1 MKAFRNA
8 SAASELLRLRRQL
21 MLAIFTV
28 VTLVMVVL
36 SLLLLSVA
44 EKQLGQATWHHLD
57 SGMDSLLTHLD
68 TENIISNQWLAQ
80 QERSNQALIF
90 LSDGGKPLQ
99 FQGIWPAKTARST
112 LLERA
117 QKTGSRTR
125 VGVDGSPYASGEN
138 SPCQL
143 SIEWRSWRPIS
154 LVQAAILSSS
164 SGWQTAVMM
173 KDLRQEQGQ
182 ILQMRIRCV
191 GLLICG
197 ISVLLALSWWLSGQA
212 ARPISESIQRQTEFV
227 AASSHELKSPLA
239 VLSASA
245 SVLGMSPEQDE
256 TLRQTIC
263 RECTRMGRLVSNLLV
278 LARGDT
284 GTWSL
289 ESQTVDLD
297 GILSAVA
304 ETGGL
309 LAAKKAQQFLLDLPD
324 NTLPPVLGDV
334 QRLEQ
339 LLTILVDNACTCT
352 QSGGQITLSARTSRH
367 SIFILVKDNGP
378 GIPRELW
385 GRVFDRFYRADAARG
400 GKDHSVLGLSIAQ
413 ELARLHGGKLYLKEE
428 PPYSTVFVLEL
439 PLPNKPH

>member
-1 MKAFRNA
+1 MKSFHNA
-8 SAASELLRLRRQL
+8 TAAAGLLRLRQQL

-36 SLLLLSVA
+36 SILLISLA

-57 SGMDSLLTHLD
+57 SSMDSLLTHLE
-68 TENIISNQWLAQ
+68 TESIISNQWLAQ

-90 LSDGGKPLQ
+90 LSDGGKPLK
-99 FQGIWPAKTARST
+99 FQGIWPTETSRST

-117 QKTGSRTR
+117 QKQAYAQGLELTVRPMLPAETVR
-125 VGVDGSPYASGEN
+125 VSFPLSGDHGD
-138 SPCQL
+138 
-143 SIEWRSWRPIS
+143 RY
-154 LVQAAILSSS
+154 LVQAAVLSSS
-164 SGWQTAVMM
+164 SGWQTATMI
-173 KDLRQEQGQ
+173 KDLQQEQGQ
-182 ILQMRIRCV
+182 IFQMRMTCV
-191 GLLICG
+191 GLLVGG
-197 ISVLLALSWWLSGQA
+197 IIVLLALSWWLSGRA

-227 AASSHELKSPLA
+227 AAASHELKSPLA

-263 RECTRMGRLVSNLLV
+263 RECARMGRLVSDLLV
-278 LARGDT
+278 LAHSDT

-289 ESQTVDLD
+289 ESQTIDLD
-297 GILSAVA
+297 SILSTVA
-304 ETGGL
+304 ENGGF

-324 NTLPPVLGDV
+324 SSLPSVRGDA

-339 LLTILVDNACTCT
+339 LLTILVDNACTYT

-400 GKDHSVLGLSIAQ
+400 GKDHSGLGLSIAQ
-413 ELARLHGGKLYLKEE
+413 ELARLHGGRLYLKEE

>member
-1 MKAFRNA
+1 MKSFHNA
-8 SAASELLRLRRQL
+8 AAAAGLLRLRRQL

-36 SLLLLSVA
+36 SILLLSLA

-57 SGMDSLLTHLD
+57 SSMDSLLTHLD
-68 TENIISNQWLAQ
+68 TESIISNQWLAQ

-90 LSDGGKPLQ
+90 LSDGGKPLM
-99 FQGIWPAKTARST
+99 FQGIWPTETARST

-117 QKTGSRTR
+117 QKQAR
-125 VGVDGSPYASGEN
+125 VQGLELTVRPMLPTETARVSFPLSGDHGD
-138 SPCQL
+138 
-143 SIEWRSWRPIS
+143 RY
-154 LVQAAILSSS
+154 LVQAAVLSSS

-173 KDLRQEQGQ
+173 KDLQQEQGQ
-182 ILQMRIRCV
+182 IFQMRMTCV
-191 GLLICG
+191 GLLVCG
-197 ISVLLALSWWLSGQA
+197 IIVLLALSWWLSGRA

-227 AASSHELKSPLA
+227 AAASHELKSPLA

-263 RECTRMGRLVSNLLV
+263 RECTRMGRLVSDLLV
-278 LARGDT
+278 LARSDA
-284 GTWSL
+284 GTWSM
-289 ESQTVDLD
+289 EPQTVDLD
-297 GILSAVA
+297 SLLATVA
-304 ETGGL
+304 EAGGI

-324 NTLPPVLGDV
+324 SILPRVRGDV

-339 LLTILVDNACTCT
+339 LLTILVDNACTYT
-352 QSGGQITLSARTSRH
+352 QSGGQITLSARTSRR
-367 SIFILVKDNGP
+367 SVFLLVKDNGP

-385 GRVFDRFYRADAARG
+385 SRVFDRFYRADAARG
-400 GKDHSVLGLSIAQ
+400 GKDHSGLGLSIAQ
-413 ELARLHGGKLYLKEE
+413 ELARLHGGRLYLKEE

-439 PLPNKPH
+439 PLSNKPH

>member
-1 MKAFRNA
+1 MKSFHNA
-8 SAASELLRLRRQL
+8 AAAAGLLRLRRQL

-36 SLLLLSVA
+36 SILLLSLA

-57 SGMDSLLTHLD
+57 SSMDSLLTHLD
-68 TENIISNQWLAQ
+68 TESIISNQWLAQ

-90 LSDGGKPLQ
+90 LSDGGKPLM
-99 FQGIWPAKTARST
+99 FQGIWPTETARST

-117 QKTGSRTR
+117 QKQARAQGLELTVRPMLPAETAR
-125 VGVDGSPYASGEN
+125 VSFPLSGDHGD
-138 SPCQL
+138 
-143 SIEWRSWRPIS
+143 RY
-154 LVQAAILSSS
+154 LVQAAVLSSS

-173 KDLRQEQGQ
+173 KDLQQEQGQ
-182 ILQMRIRCV
+182 IFQMRMTCV
-191 GLLICG
+191 GLLVGG
-197 ISVLLALSWWLSGQA
+197 IIVLLALSWWLSGRA

-227 AASSHELKSPLA
+227 AAASHELKSPLA

-263 RECTRMGRLVSNLLV
+263 RECTRMGRLVSDLLV
-278 LARGDT
+278 LARSDA
-284 GTWSL
+284 GTWSM
-289 ESQTVDLD
+289 EPQTVDLD
-297 GILSAVA
+297 SLLATVA
-304 ETGGL
+304 EAGGI

-324 NTLPPVLGDV
+324 NILPPVRGDV

-339 LLTILVDNACTCT
+339 LLTILVDNACTYT
-352 QSGGQITLSARTSRH
+352 QCGGQITLSARTSRR
-367 SIFILVKDNGP
+367 SVFLLVKDNGP

-385 GRVFDRFYRADAARG
+385 SRVFDRFYRADAARG
-400 GKDHSVLGLSIAQ
+400 GKDHSGLGLSIAQ
-413 ELARLHGGKLYLKEE
+413 ELARLHGGRLYLKEE

-439 PLPNKPH
+439 PLSNKPH

>member
-1 MKAFRNA
+1 MKSFHNA
-8 SAASELLRLRRQL
+8 TAAAGLLRLRRQL

-36 SLLLLSVA
+36 SILLLSLA

-57 SGMDSLLTHLD
+57 SSMDSLLTHLE
-68 TENIISNQWLAQ
+68 TESIISNQWLAQ

-90 LSDGGKPLQ
+90 LSDGGKPLK
-99 FQGIWPAKTARST
+99 FQGIWPTETSRST

-117 QKTGSRTR
+117 QKQAYAQGLELTVRPMLPAETAR
-125 VGVDGSPYASGEN
+125 VSFPLSGDHGD
-138 SPCQL
+138 
-143 SIEWRSWRPIS
+143 RY
-154 LVQAAILSSS
+154 LVQAAVLSSS

-173 KDLRQEQGQ
+173 KDLQQEQGQ
-182 ILQMRIRCV
+182 IFQMRMTCV
-191 GLLICG
+191 GFLVGG
-197 ISVLLALSWWLSGQA
+197 IIVLLALSWWLSGRA

-227 AASSHELKSPLA
+227 AAASHELKSPLA

-263 RECTRMGRLVSNLLV
+263 RECARMGRLVSDLLV
-278 LARGDT
+278 LARSDT

-289 ESQTVDLD
+289 ESQTIDLD
-297 GILSAVA
+297 SILSTVA
-304 ETGGL
+304 ENGGL
-309 LAAKKAQQFLLDLPD
+309 LAAKKAQQFLLDLSD
-324 NTLPPVLGDV
+324 SSLPPVRGDA

-339 LLTILVDNACTCT
+339 LLTILVDNACTYT
-352 QSGGQITLSARTSRH
+352 QSGGQITLSARTSRR

-400 GKDHSVLGLSIAQ
+400 GKDHSGLGLSIAQ
-413 ELARLHGGKLYLKEE
+413 ELARLHGGQLYLKEE

>member
-1 MKAFRNA
+1 MKSFHNA
-8 SAASELLRLRRQL
+8 TAAAGLLRLRRQL

-36 SLLLLSVA
+36 SILLLSLA

-57 SGMDSLLTHLD
+57 SSMDSLLTHLE
-68 TENIISNQWLAQ
+68 TESIISNQWLAQ

-90 LSDGGKPLQ
+90 LSDGGKPLK
-99 FQGIWPAKTARST
+99 FQGIWPTETSRST

-117 QKTGSRTR
+117 QKQAYAQGLELTVRPMLPAETVR
-125 VGVDGSPYASGEN
+125 VSFPLSGDHGD
-138 SPCQL
+138 
-143 SIEWRSWRPIS
+143 RY
-154 LVQAAILSSS
+154 LVQAAVLSSS
-164 SGWQTAVMM
+164 SGWQTAIMI
-173 KDLRQEQGQ
+173 KDLQQEQGQ
-182 ILQMRIRCV
+182 IFQMRMTCV
-191 GLLICG
+191 GLLVGG
-197 ISVLLALSWWLSGQA
+197 IIVLLALSWWLSGRA
-212 ARPISESIQRQTEFV
+212 ARPISESIQQQTEFV
-227 AASSHELKSPLA
+227 AAASHELKSPLA

-263 RECTRMGRLVSNLLV
+263 RECARMGRLVSDLLV
-278 LARGDT
+278 LARSDT

-289 ESQTVDLD
+289 ESQIIDLD
-297 GILSAVA
+297 SILSTVA
-304 ETGGL
+304 ENGGL
-309 LAAKKAQQFLLDLPD
+309 LAAEKAQQFLLDLPD
-324 NTLPPVLGDV
+324 SSLPPVRGDA

-339 LLTILVDNACTCT
+339 LLTILVDNACTYT
-352 QSGGQITLSARTSRH
+352 QSGGQITLSARTSRR

-400 GKDHSVLGLSIAQ
+400 SKDHSGLGLSIAQ
-413 ELARLHGGKLYLKEE
+413 ELARLHGGRLYLKEE

>member
-1 MKAFRNA
+1 MKSFHNA
-8 SAASELLRLRRQL
+8 AAAAGLLRLRRQL

-36 SLLLLSVA
+36 SILLLSLA

-57 SGMDSLLTHLD
+57 SSMDSLLTHLD
-68 TENIISNQWLAQ
+68 TESIISNQWLAQ

-90 LSDGGKPLQ
+90 LSDGGKPLM
-99 FQGIWPAKTARST
+99 FQGIWPTETARST

-117 QKTGSRTR
+117 QKQAR
-125 VGVDGSPYASGEN
+125 VQGLELTVRPMLPAETARVSFPLSGDHGD
-138 SPCQL
+138 
-143 SIEWRSWRPIS
+143 RY
-154 LVQAAILSSS
+154 LVQAAVLSSS

-173 KDLRQEQGQ
+173 KDLQQEQGQ
-182 ILQMRIRCV
+182 IFQMRMTCV
-191 GLLICG
+191 GLLVCG
-197 ISVLLALSWWLSGQA
+197 IIVLLALSWWLSGRA

-227 AASSHELKSPLA
+227 AAASHELKSPLA

-263 RECTRMGRLVSNLLV
+263 RECTRMGRLVSDLLV
-278 LARGDT
+278 LARSDA
-284 GTWSL
+284 GTWSM
-289 ESQTVDLD
+289 EPQTVDLD
-297 GILSAVA
+297 SLLATVA
-304 ETGGL
+304 EAGGI

-324 NTLPPVLGDV
+324 SILPPVRGDV

-339 LLTILVDNACTCT
+339 LLTILVDNACTYT
-352 QSGGQITLSARTSRH
+352 QSGGQITLSARTSRR
-367 SIFILVKDNGP
+367 SVFLLVKDNGP

-385 GRVFDRFYRADAARG
+385 SRVFDRFYRADAARG
-400 GKDHSVLGLSIAQ
+400 GKDHSGLGLSIAQ
-413 ELARLHGGKLYLKEE
+413 ELARLHGGRLYLKEE

-439 PLPNKPH
+439 PLSNKPH

>member
-1 MKAFRNA
+1 MKSFHNA
-8 SAASELLRLRRQL
+8 TAAAGLLRLRRQL

-36 SLLLLSVA
+36 SILLLSLA

-57 SGMDSLLTHLD
+57 SSMDSLLTHLE
-68 TENIISNQWLAQ
+68 TESIISNQWLAQ

-90 LSDGGKPLQ
+90 LSDGGKPLK
-99 FQGIWPAKTARST
+99 FQGIWHTETSRST

-117 QKTGSRTR
+117 QKQAYAQGLELTVRPMLPAETVR
-125 VGVDGSPYASGEN
+125 VSFPLSGDHGD
-138 SPCQL
+138 
-143 SIEWRSWRPIS
+143 RY
-154 LVQAAILSSS
+154 LVQAAVLSSS
-164 SGWQTAVMM
+164 SGWQTAIMI
-173 KDLRQEQGQ
+173 KDLQQEQGQ
-182 ILQMRIRCV
+182 IFQMRMTCV
-191 GLLICG
+191 GLLVGG
-197 ISVLLALSWWLSGQA
+197 IIVLLALSWWLSGRA

-227 AASSHELKSPLA
+227 AAASHELKSPLA

-256 TLRQTIC
+256 ILRQTIC
-263 RECTRMGRLVSNLLV
+263 RECARMGRLVSDLLV
-278 LARGDT
+278 LARSDT

-289 ESQTVDLD
+289 ESQIIDLD
-297 GILSAVA
+297 SILSTVA
-304 ETGGL
+304 ENGGL
-309 LAAKKAQQFLLDLPD
+309 LAAEKAQQFLLDLPD
-324 NTLPPVLGDV
+324 SSLPPVRGDA

-339 LLTILVDNACTCT
+339 LLTILVDNACTYT
-352 QSGGQITLSARTSRH
+352 QSGGQITLSARTSRR

-400 GKDHSVLGLSIAQ
+400 GKDHSGLGLSIAQ
-413 ELARLHGGKLYLKEE
+413 ELARLHGGRLYLKEE

>member
-1 MKAFRNA
+1 MKSFHNA
-8 SAASELLRLRRQL
+8 AAAAGLLRLRRQL

-36 SLLLLSVA
+36 SILLLSLA

-57 SGMDSLLTHLD
+57 SSMDSLLTHLD
-68 TENIISNQWLAQ
+68 TESIISNQWLAQ

-90 LSDGGKPLQ
+90 LSDGGKPLM
-99 FQGIWPAKTARST
+99 FQGIWPTETARST

-117 QKTGSRTR
+117 QKQAR
-125 VGVDGSPYASGEN
+125 VQGLELTVRPMLPAETARVSFPLSGEHGD
-138 SPCQL
+138 
-143 SIEWRSWRPIS
+143 RY
-154 LVQAAILSSS
+154 LVQAAVLSSS

-173 KDLRQEQGQ
+173 KDLQQEQGQ
-182 ILQMRIRCV
+182 IFQMRMTCV
-191 GLLICG
+191 GLLVCG
-197 ISVLLALSWWLSGQA
+197 IIVLLALSWWLSGRA

-227 AASSHELKSPLA
+227 AAASHELKSPLA

-263 RECTRMGRLVSNLLV
+263 RECTRMGRLVSDLLV
-278 LARGDT
+278 LARSDA
-284 GTWSL
+284 GTWSM
-289 ESQTVDLD
+289 EPQTVDLD
-297 GILSAVA
+297 SLLATVA
-304 ETGGL
+304 EAGGI

-324 NTLPPVLGDV
+324 SILPPVRGDV

-339 LLTILVDNACTCT
+339 LLTILVDNACTYT
-352 QSGGQITLSARTSRH
+352 QSGGQITLSARTSRR
-367 SIFILVKDNGP
+367 SVFLLVKDNGP

-385 GRVFDRFYRADAARG
+385 SRVFDRFYRADAARG
-400 GKDHSVLGLSIAQ
+400 GKDHSGLGLSIAQ
-413 ELARLHGGKLYLKEE
+413 ELARLHGGRLYLKEE

-439 PLPNKPH
+439 PLSNKPH